1 MKKIVSSN
9 CYKWIA
15 LAIIW
20 GAVFFQQG
28 VRQIY
33 GATIPLITESL
44 DVSSVEI
51 GFVGTV
57 FTFVYGATVLCA
69 GFLSDLISRKW
80 VLVSGV
86 LLFGVG
92 GFISG
97 FAGCVGAL
105 VVSYG
110 ILNGLGQPL
119 VFPPGMSLMMQLH
132 GENTRATALSVMQ
145 SAVYIG
151 IVVCAIGSGH
161 LAGMSA
167 DGWRTA
173 FIVVGGLAL
182 VWVLVMSLFMEN
194 TKSVSSGTDR
204 ASLKEAL
211 AAVASK
217 RSALLY
223 GAYLVILNGV
233 TIGFTIWTPSF
244 IRDVFPD
251 LTMRD
256 VVLHAVLWMYI
267 GAVLGVMFGGRLGD
281 SLALRRNGSRLEIL
295 AAGVAGCGIAWY
307 FVAES
312 MSLVG
317 CCTALAC
324 CGFFR
329 GMLDSNLN
337 VAFFD
342 VIKPRY
348 HASALG
354 FMLGISYILGSFAP
368 VMLCWIRQHSS
379 LRDGL
384 MPFPVFY
391 AVALVLVLV
400 SRFCYYIRERE
411 PATR

>member
-1 MKKIVSSN
+1 MKSPSSSSW
-9 CYKWIA
+9 YKWIA

-44 DVSSVEI
+44 NVTSVEI
-51 GFVGTV
+51 GLVGTV
-57 FTFVYGATVLCA
+57 FTFVYGVTVLCA
-69 GFLSDLISRKW
+69 GFLSDFLSRKW

-86 LLFGVG
+86 LLFGAG
-92 GFISG
+92 GFFSG

-110 ILNGLGQPL
+110 VLNGLGQPL

-145 SAVYIG
+145 SAVYVG

-173 FIVVGGLAL
+173 FFIVGGLAL
-182 VWVLVMSLFMEN
+182 AWALVMALLMEN
-194 TKSVSSGTDR
+194 TKSVASGSGK

-211 AAVASK
+211 SAVSTK

-223 GAYLVILNGV
+223 GVYLVILNGV

-244 IRDVFPD
+244 VRDAFPD
-251 LTMRD
+251 LSMRE
-256 VVLHAVLWMYI
+256 VVLHAILWMYV
-267 GAVLGVMFGGRLGD
+267 GAVFGVMSGGRVGD
-281 SLALRRNGSRLEIL
+281 LLAIRRNGARLEIL
-295 AAGVAGCGIAWY
+295 ALGVAGCGIAWF
-307 FVAES
+307 FVS
-312 MSLVG
+312 KSTSLIG

-329 GMLDSNLN
+329 GVLDSNLN

-354 FMLGISYILGSFAP
+354 FMLGISYVLGSFAP
-368 VMLCWIRQHSS
+368 VMLGWIRQHSS

-384 MPFPVFY
+384 MTFPVFY

-400 SRFCYYIRERE
+400 SRFCYYIREKE
-411 PATR
+411 S